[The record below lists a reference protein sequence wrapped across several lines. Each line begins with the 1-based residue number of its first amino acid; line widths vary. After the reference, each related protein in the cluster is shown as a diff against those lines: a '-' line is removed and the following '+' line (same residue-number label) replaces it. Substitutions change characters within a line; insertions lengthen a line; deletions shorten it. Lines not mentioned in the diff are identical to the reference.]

1 MAVTIRSNW
10 DELTPEQ
17 QAKLRKTFAKLTVPE
32 FLKWEAEQQKGA
44 AESAKEVKGWEINWE
59 P

>member
-17 QAKLRKTFAKLTVPE
+17 QRNLQKRCMRIMVPA
-32 FLKWEAEQQKGA
+32 FLKWEAEQQKKA
-44 AESAKEVKGWEINWE
+44 AESAKEVKGR
-59 P
+59 